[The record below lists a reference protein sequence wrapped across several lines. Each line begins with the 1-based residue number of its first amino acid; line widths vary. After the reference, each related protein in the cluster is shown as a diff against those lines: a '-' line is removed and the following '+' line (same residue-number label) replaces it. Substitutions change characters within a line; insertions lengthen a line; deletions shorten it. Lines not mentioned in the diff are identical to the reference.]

1 MKKNI
6 KLALVL
12 SVFTIVVILT
22 ACNQVGEV
30 GDIETRISEVVEQSV
45 VELQARVE
53 AEAQARIDDIKTKEK
68 LLEAKG
74 EMLQAKFELQ
84 INQNY
89 EKAVQAMES
98 AKDKLQE
105 ASATSGEAV
114 QDSINQLIA
123 DIDIVE
129 QQVQDKAS
137 EVNNE
142 LQILLDEWE
151 VRLSGSGE

>member
-1 MKKNI
+1 MKNFS

-12 SVFTIVVILT
+12 SIITIVVSLT

-30 GDIETRISEVVEQSV
+30 GDIETRISEIEQSM

-53 AEAQARIDDIKTKEK
+53 AEAQARNDELNAQEK

-74 EMLQAKFELQ
+74 EMLQAQIELQ

-98 AKDKLQE
+98 AKDLLQE

-114 QDSINQLIA
+114 QDRINQLIA
-123 DIDIVE
+123 DIDILE

-137 EVNNE
+137 EANNE

>member
-1 MKKNI
+1 MKKI
-6 KLALVL
+6 TKHALVL
-12 SVFTIVVILT
+12 SIITIVASLT
-22 ACNQVGEV
+22 ACDQVGEV
-30 GDIETRISEVVEQSV
+30 GDIETRISEVEQSV

-53 AEAQARIDDIKTKEK
+53 AEA
-68 LLEAKG
+68 
-74 EMLQAKFELQ
+74 QAKFELQ

-98 AKDKLQE
+98 AKEKLQE

-137 EVNNE
+137 EANNE

-151 VRLSGSGE
+151 VRLLDSGE

>member
-1 MKKNI
+1 M
-6 KLALVL
+6 V
-12 SVFTIVVILT
+12 SLT
-22 ACNQVGEV
+22 ACEQVGEV
-30 GDIETRISEVVEQSV
+30 GDIETRISEAEQSM
-45 VELQARVE
+45 VELQTRIE
-53 AEAQARIDDIKTKEK
+53 AEAQARNDEIKTKEK

-74 EMLQAKFELQ
+74 KMLQSQIELQ

-89 EKAVQAMES
+89 EKAVQEMES

-114 QDSINQLIA
+114 QESINQLIA
-123 DIDIVE
+123 DIDILE

-137 EVNNE
+137 EANNE

-151 VRLSGSGE
+151 VRLSDSGE

>member
-1 MKKNI
+1 M
-6 KLALVL
+6 
-12 SVFTIVVILT
+12 
-22 ACNQVGEV
+22 GEV
-30 GDIETRISEVVEQSV
+30 GDIETRISEVEQSV

-53 AEAQARIDDIKTKEK
+53 AEAQARNDELNTQEK

-74 EMLQAKFELQ
+74 EMLQAQIELQ

-98 AKDKLQE
+98 AKDILHE

-114 QDSINQLIA
+114 QDRINQLIA
-123 DIDIVE
+123 DIDILE

-137 EVNNE
+137 EANNE

>member
-1 MKKNI
+1 MKKI
-6 KLALVL
+6 SKLALVL
-12 SVFTIVVILT
+12 SILTILVSLT
-22 ACNQVGEV
+22 ACDQVGEV
-30 GDIETRISEVVEQSV
+30 GDIETRISEVEQSV

-53 AEAQARIDDIKTKEK
+53 AEAQARNDEINTQEK

-74 EMLQAKFELQ
+74 EMLQAQIELQ

-89 EKAVQAMES
+89 DKAVQAMQS

-114 QDSINQLIA
+114 QDRINQLIA
-123 DIDIVE
+123 DIDILE
-129 QQVQDKAS
+129 QQVQDKSS
-137 EVNNE
+137 EATNE

>member
-1 MKKNI
+1 MKKNS

-12 SVFTIVVILT
+12 SIITILVSMT
-22 ACNQVGEV
+22 ACDQVGEV
-30 GDIETRISEVVEQSV
+30 GDIETRIIEVEQSV

-53 AEAQARIDDIKTKEK
+53 AEAQARNDEIKTQEK

-74 EMLQAKFELQ
+74 EMLQAQIELQ

-89 EKAVQAMES
+89 EKPVLAMES
-98 AKDKLQE
+98 AKDILQE

-114 QDSINQLIA
+114 QDRINQLIA
-123 DIDIVE
+123 DIDILE

-137 EVNNE
+137 EANNE

>member
-1 MKKNI
+1 MKNI
-6 KLALVL
+6 SKLMLVL
-12 SVFTIVVILT
+12 SIITIVVGLT
-22 ACNQVGEV
+22 ACNQAGEV
-30 GDIETRISEVVEQSV
+30 GDIGTRIGEVEQSV
-45 VELQARVE
+45 VELQARIE
-53 AEAQARIDDIKTKEK
+53 AEAQARNDELHTQEK

-74 EMLQAKFELQ
+74 EMLQAQIELQ

-89 EKAVQAMES
+89 EEAVQAMES
-98 AKDKLQE
+98 AKEKLQE
-105 ASATSGEAV
+105 AGATSGEAV

-123 DIDIVE
+123 DIDILE

-137 EVNNE
+137 DVNNE

>member
-1 MKKNI
+1 MKNNT

-12 SVFTIVVILT
+12 SIFTILVSLT
-22 ACNQVGEV
+22 ACDQVGEV
-30 GDIETRISEVVEQSV
+30 GDIETRISEVEQSM

-53 AEAQARIDDIKTKEK
+53 AEAQARNDEINTQEK

-74 EMLQAKFELQ
+74 EMLQAQIELQ

-98 AKDKLQE
+98 AKDKLQV

-114 QDSINQLIA
+114 QESINQLIA

-137 EVNNE
+137 EANNE

-151 VRLSGSGE
+151 IRLSGSGE

>member
-1 MKKNI
+1 MKKYS

-12 SVFTIVVILT
+12 SIITILVCLT
-22 ACNQVGEV
+22 ACDQVGEV
-30 GDIETRISEVVEQSV
+30 GDIETRIIEVEQSV

-53 AEAQARIDDIKTKEK
+53 AEAQARNDEIKTQEK

-74 EMLQAKFELQ
+74 EMLQAQIELQ

-98 AKDKLQE
+98 AKDILQE

-123 DIDIVE
+123 DIDILE

-137 EVNNE
+137 EANNE

>member
-1 MKKNI
+1 MKKNT

-12 SVFTIVVILT
+12 SIITIVVSLT
-22 ACNQVGEV
+22 ACDQVGEV
-30 GDIETRISEVVEQSV
+30 GDIETRISEVEQSV
-45 VELQARVE
+45 VEL
-53 AEAQARIDDIKTKEK
+53 
-68 LLEAKG
+68 
-74 EMLQAKFELQ
+74 LQAKFELQ

-114 QDSINQLIA
+114 QESINQLIA
-123 DIDIVE
+123 DIDILE

-137 EVNNE
+137 EANNE